1 MSEEKK
7 NNKRKESR
15 RESRNHIFNI
25 IFQSE
30 FHDLKELDEAI
41 KNYYDVLED
50 EIQEEKEISIKFYA
64 PEFDK
69 EFVESELK
77 GIVENINNIDEVIN
91 EHCIGWSVDRIAKV
105 DLAILR
111 LATYE
116 ILYREDIPNGVSVN
130 EAVELAKE
138 YSEPKSPAF
147 INGVLASIVKGLEA

>member
-1 MSEEKK
+1 MNEEKK
-7 NNKRKESR
+7 NNTRKESR

-30 FHDLKELDEAI
+30 FHDLTELGNAI
-41 KNYYDVLED
+41 RNYYEVLED
-50 EIQEEKEISIKFYA
+50 EIREEKEISIRFYA
-64 PEFDK
+64 PELNK
-69 EFVESELK
+69 EFIEGELK
-77 GIVENINNIDEVIN
+77 GIVENLNEIDEIIN
-91 EHCIGWSVDRIAKV
+91 KNCIGWSVERIAKV

-116 ILYREDIPNGVSVN
+116 IVYREDIPDGVSVN

-147 INGVLASIVKGLEA
+147 INGVLASIAKSKEA